1 MRTLFRST
9 LAMTVLTFAALAA
22 RAQDPKVVIEK
33 AMKAQGGEDNLK
45 KYPAARVKAKGSGQP
60 ADEPCA
66 GFGAAGSHEYA
77 GDFAK
82 GASRLR

>member
-1 MRTLFRST
+1 MGFGPKST
-9 LAMTVLTFAALAA
+9 DAV
-22 RAQDPKVVIEK
+22 R
-33 AMKAQGGEDNLK
+33 
-45 KYPAARVKAKGSGQP
+45 RVKAKGSGQP